1 MARSR
6 RGPSSRRDVGGGGP
20 REDGLLGDGLSFIEI
35 GGGGGGARWSV
46 RRRRRTLVGEEADVR
61 HSKPK

>member
-35 GGGGGGARWSV
+35 GGGGARWSV
-46 RRRRRTLVGEEADVR
+46 RRRRRTLVGEEAEADVR